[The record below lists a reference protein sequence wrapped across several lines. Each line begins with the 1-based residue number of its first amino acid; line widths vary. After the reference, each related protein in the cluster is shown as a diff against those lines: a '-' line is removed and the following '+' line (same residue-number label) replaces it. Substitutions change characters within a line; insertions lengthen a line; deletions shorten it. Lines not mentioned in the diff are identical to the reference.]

1 MIKVKRSTGWIGS
14 ATKMQIIVNGERV
27 ATINNNQILEMELP
41 GAKND
46 LKVRQLG
53 VRSHEIEVKEGDI
66 LEVRYKGWYKALFS
80 LMIAITFIMI
90 VLDLPYIW
98 TILIFQMLVAII
110 SYVPRGFMIKKQI
123 DN

>member
-14 ATKMQIIVNGERV
+14 AIKMQIIVNGERV
-27 ATINNNQILEMELP
+27 ATINNNQILEVELP
-41 GAKND
+41 GVKND

-53 VRSHEIEVKEGDI
+53 VRSNKIEVKDGDI
-66 LEVRYKGWYKALFS
+66 LEVRYKGWYKALFP

-98 TILIFQMLVAII
+98 TILLFQLLVAII
-110 SYVPRGFMIKKQI
+110 SYVPKGFMIKKQT

>member
-27 ATINNNQILEMELP
+27 AAINNNQ
-41 GAKND
+41 
-46 LKVRQLG
+46 
-53 VRSHEIEVKEGDI
+53 I
-66 LEVRYKGWYKALFS
+66 LEVRYKGWYKALFP

-90 VLDLPYIW
+90 VFDLPYIW
-98 TILIFQMLVAII
+98 TILTFQLLVAII

>member
-27 ATINNNQILEMELP
+27 ATINNNQILEVELP
-41 GAKND
+41 GVKND

-53 VRSHEIEVKEGDI
+53 VRSNKIEVKDGDI
-66 LEVRYKGWYKALFS
+66 LEVRYKGWYKALFP

-98 TILIFQMLVAII
+98 TILLFQLLVAII
-110 SYVPRGFMIKKQI
+110 SYVPKGFMIKKQT

>member
-1 MIKVKRSTGWIGS
+1 MITVKRSTGWIGS
-14 ATKMQIIVNGERV
+14 ATKMQIIVNGERL
-27 ATINNNQILEMELP
+27 ATINNNQILEVELP

-46 LKVRQLG
+46 LRVRQFG
-53 VRSHEIEVKEGDI
+53 VRSNEIEVKDGDI
-66 LEVRYKGWYKALFS
+66 LEVRYKGWYKALFP

-98 TILIFQMLVAII
+98 TILLFQLLVAII
-110 SYVPRGFMIKKQI
+110 SYVPKGFMIKKQT